1 MKREEFYKRDH
12 PCLIKI
18 NNTMET
24 CIFIIKRAYYFIPR
38 THFMIVNGV
47 NMTLNEKHIKLVL
60 N

>member
-1 MKREEFYKRDH
+1 
-12 PCLIKI
+12 
-18 NNTMET
+18 MET
-24 CIFIIKRAYYFIPR
+24 CIFIIKRAYFFIPR